1 MRWEDERYVRVYV
14 RDTVDWLALS
24 WDAQSLFMHLLRKVD
39 RAGLLP
45 LGRHGKR
52 AVAIAAGCP
61 HLWQERIAP
70 ALEELLTDGCVVI
83 QGDTLIIPN
92 FLEAQETPQS
102 DRQRK
107 AESRARAREL
117 AAAGSVTSRPDESR
131 NVTESHEPSVP
142 VTSGHSVLCRA
153 VPDRAVPNR
162 AEEAL
167 SPASPPGPAPDS
179 RNHES
184 ANSPPE
190 KPPAAPQPSPR
201 AEQQRQEEDEVFAYW
216 QRVLGHP
223 RAKLGKP
230 DRKRIRARLEE
241 GHSLEDLKR
250 VVDGCAASDWHMGRD
265 PKNLGKRFDSLE
277 LLFRDAGKVAEFMAR
292 APEQGPPV
300 EPVPDTPADR
310 CWAGALERMRAE
322 GAAYS
327 AKQLAD
333 RLRPGGFRGER
344 LLLLAQDQTALTYFL
359 APDFA
364 FRDLLERALPLGWV
378 LEVAEQGRGAA

>member
-70 ALEELLTDGCVVI
+70 ALEELLTDGCVTI

-92 FLEAQETPQS
+92 FLEAQQAAQS
-102 DRQRK
+102 DRQRQ

-117 AAAGSVTSRPDESR
+117 AAAGSVTSRPAVSQ
-131 NVTESHEPSVP
+131 NVTESHEASAP
-142 VTSGHSVLCRA
+142 VTPGHSVLCRA
-153 VPDRAVPNR
+153 VPSRAEPSQ
-162 AEEAL
+162 EEAL
-167 SPASPPGPAPDS
+167 SSASPSPAAPGDRYELGKEPYFPEEPLAPT
-179 RNHES
+179 
-184 ANSPPE
+184 PE
-190 KPPAAPQPSPR
+190 KPPASPQPSPR
-201 AEQQRQEEDEVFAYW
+201 TQQAREVFAHW
-216 QRVLGHP
+216 QQVLGHP

-230 DRKRIRARLEE
+230 DAKRIEDRLKE
-241 GHSLEDLKR
+241 GHTVADLKR

-292 APEQGPPV
+292 APEHGPPA
-300 EPVPDTPADR
+300 ERPDACR
-310 CWAGALERMRAE
+310 VAGCE
-322 GAAYS
+322 GYG
-327 AKQLAD
+327 
-333 RLRPGGFRGER
+333 PGAWGSP
-344 LLLLAQDQTALTYFL
+344 LCYPHLAQLDEATGHVQLD
-359 APDFA
+359 APTV
-364 FRDLLERALPLGWV
+364 ERW
-378 LEVAEQGRGAA
+378 VAEQGRGAA